1 MPASEAQIASNT
13 QNAQFSTGPTSELG
27 RARSAL
33 NSTKHGLSGVSP
45 AVEAALSP
53 AFLDRRAKWAA
64 EQNPVGEAGNF
75 ALDRVVAATFRI
87 ERCERA
93 IDDHITDVQQR
104 AKLAWDQD
112 RAVEAA
118 TIAARLA
125 KNPVLASRQLK
136 TTLAG
141 VVLLIEA
148 WFLLASTL
156 DTGDWSEAE
165 ASKALDL
172 LGVDPE
178 FRSARTAI
186 DPTDGTDR
194 VTFRTKLLLDELDR
208 LEALRDESM
217 VPLDE
222 LERRHAMLGSSALLS
237 KQAKLLLRYEREA
250 WKHFNDSMKELKAH
264 AQAAPP
270 VVVAPTPPA
279 PVIVELPKVR
289 EQPILP
295 PLSSFEE
302 ERRALFA
309 EAAPFVKAVKDRLIA
324 EGFAD
329 EDAWL
334 EELERRT
341 SAFKPLPGSFVPIAV
356 GRMVSGG

>member
-13 QNAQFSTGPTSELG
+13 QNAQFSTGPTSESG

-33 NSTKHGLSGVSP
+33 NSIKHGLSGVSP
-45 AVEAALSP
+45 DIEARLSP
-53 AFLDRRAKWAA
+53 AFLDRRQKWAA

-93 IDDHITDVQQR
+93 IDDQITDVQQR
-104 AKLAWDQD
+104 ARLAWDQD

-118 TIAARLA
+118 SIAARLA

-156 DTGDWSEAE
+156 EPGDWSEAE

-172 LGVDPE
+172 LGVDPD

-194 VTFRTKLLLDELDR
+194 VAFRVKLVLEELDR

-217 VPLDE
+217 VPLE
-222 LERRHAMLGSSALLS
+222 EMNRNHAMLGSSALLS

-250 WKHFNDSMKELKAH
+250 WKHYNDSMKELKAH
-264 AQAAPP
+264 AQTAPVP
-270 VVVAPTPPA
+270 VVVAPA
-279 PVIVELPKVR
+279 PVIVERPKVR
-289 EQPILP
+289 EQPVSP
-295 PLSSFEE
+295 PSPSFEE
-302 ERRALFA
+302 ERRALIA

-329 EDAWL
+329 EDAWI
-334 EELERRT
+334 EELERRN
-341 SAFKPLPGSFVPIAV
+341 SASSPFPGSFVPIAL
-356 GRMVSGG
+356 GTMISGG

>member
-1 MPASEAQIASNT
+1 MPASAAQIASNT
-13 QNAQFSTGPTSELG
+13 QNAQFSAGPTSESG

-45 AVEAALSP
+45 DVEARLSP
-53 AFLDRRAKWAA
+53 EFLDRRARWAV
-64 EQNPVGEAGNF
+64 EQKPVGEAGNF

-93 IDDHITDVQQR
+93 IDNHMTDVQQR
-104 AKLAWDQD
+104 AKLAWDED

-118 TIAARLA
+118 MIAARLA
-125 KNPVLASRQLK
+125 KDPVLASRQLR
-136 TTLAG
+136 TTLEG

-156 DTGDWSEAE
+156 DPGDWSDSE

-178 FRSARTAI
+178 FRSGRTAI

-194 VTFRTKLLLDELDR
+194 VAFRTKLLHDELDR
-208 LEALRDESM
+208 LETLRDESM

-222 LERRHAMLGSSALLS
+222 LDRRHAMLGGSALLS

-250 WKHFNDSMKELKAH
+250 WKHFNDSMKELKAN

-270 VVVAPTPPA
+270 VVVAPAPA
-279 PVIVELPKVR
+279 PVVESRPRVQEPTVAAPKK
-289 EQPILP
+289 
-295 PLSSFEE
+295 SFEE
-302 ERRALFA
+302 ERRALLA
-309 EAAPFVKAVKDRLIA
+309 EAAPIVKAVTDRLVA
-324 EGFAD
+324 EGFVG

-334 EELERRT
+334 EELDRRNT
-341 SAFKPLPGSFVPIAV
+341 AFRSLPGSFVPIAV
-356 GRMVSGG
+356 GTMVSGE

>member
-13 QNAQFSTGPTSELG
+13 QNAQFSTGPTSESG

-33 NSTKHGLSGVSP
+33 NSTKHGLSGVS
-45 AVEAALSP
+45 ADVEARLSP
-53 AFLDRRAKWAA
+53 AFLDRRARWAA
-64 EQNPVGEAGNF
+64 EQKPVGEAGNF

-93 IDDHITDVQQR
+93 IDDQITDVQQR

-118 TIAARLA
+118 STAARLA
-125 KNPVLASRQLK
+125 RDPVLASRQLQ
-136 TTLAG
+136 TTLGG
-141 VVLLIEA
+141 VVILIEA
-148 WFLLASTL
+148 WLLLASTL
-156 DTGDWSEAE
+156 ETGNWSESE

-172 LGVDPE
+172 LGVDPDLRSGRTLIDAPDE
-178 FRSARTAI
+178 SDRSA
-186 DPTDGTDR
+186 
-194 VTFRTKLLLDELDR
+194 FRRELAMDEVDR
-208 LEALRDESM
+208 LQALRDESM

-222 LERRHAMLGSSALLS
+222 MDRRHAMLGSSALLS

-250 WKHFNDSMKELKAH
+250 WKHYNDSMKELKAH
-264 AQAAPP
+264 AQAAPTP
-270 VVVAPTPPA
+270 VAQA
-279 PVIVELPKVR
+279 PVIVERPKVR
-289 EQPILP
+289 EQPIP
-295 PLSSFEE
+295 PPSPSFEE

-329 EDAWL
+329 EDAWI
-334 EELERRT
+334 EELERRN
-341 SAFKPLPGSFVPIAV
+341 SAFSPLPGSFVPIAV
-356 GRMVSGG
+356 GTMTSGG